1 MTSNLIVVLGP
12 TATGKT
18 RFAAHLAHTLGGE
31 VISADSRQVYRRMDL
46 GTGKDYGD
54 YVVEGHRVSTHL
66 LDICDP
72 GEHYDVYR
80 FQMDFYAAFEEIR
93 QRERTPILCGG
104 TGMYIEAV
112 TKAYRLPAVP
122 LNEAIREALKDKSSE
137 ELQAILAGYGA
148 LHNSSDT
155 QSRGRALRAIEIAD
169 YGRSHP
175 LEAESPPDIRPVFLG
190 LELDPVLCRERIR
203 IRLSQRLDEGL
214 VDEVNRLLE
223 GGLSPK
229 DVSYYGLEY
238 KFVTRHLTGEVD
250 YQTMVRTLFVAI
262 CQFAKR
268 QRTWFRKME
277 RNGAEIHWLDARM
290 NEDEKV
296 KRAMSALET

>member
-54 YVVEGHRVSTHL
+54 YLVEGHRVTAHL

-80 FQMDFYAAFEEIR
+80 FQKDFYAAFEAIR
-93 QRERTPILCGG
+93 QHERTPILCGG

-137 ELQAILAGYGA
+137 ELQAILAGYGV

-175 LEAESPPDIRPVFLG
+175 LEANTPPDIRPVFLG
-190 LELDPVLCRERIR
+190 LELDPALCRERIR
-203 IRLSQRLDEGL
+203 IRLSQRLDAGL
-214 VDEVNRLLE
+214 VDEVNGLLE

-238 KFVTRHLTGEVD
+238 KFITRHLTGEVD

-262 CQFAKR
+262 CQFSKR

-277 RNGAEIHWLDARM
+277 RNGAEIHWIDARL
-290 NEDEKV
+290 DEVKKV
-296 KRAMSALET
+296 KQALSVLQA

>member
-18 RFAAHLAHTLGGE
+18 RFAAHLAHALRGD

-54 YVVEGHRVSTHL
+54 YLVEGHRVTAHL

-72 GEHYDVYR
+72 GERYDVYR
-80 FQMDFYAAFEEIR
+80 FQKDFYAAFEEIR
-93 QRERTPILCGG
+93 QHERTPILCGG

-112 TKAYRLPAVP
+112 TKAYRLPPVP
-122 LNEAIREALKDKSSE
+122 VNEALRETLKDKSSE
-137 ELQAILAGYGA
+137 ELQDILAGYGA
-148 LHNSSDT
+148 LHNRSDT
-155 QSRGRALRAIEIAD
+155 QSRARAVRAIEIAD

-175 LEAESPPDIRPVFLG
+175 LEADTPPDIRPFFLG
-190 LELDPVLCRERIR
+190 LELDPTLGRESIQT
-203 IRLSQRLDEGL
+203 RLSQRLDAGL
-214 VDEVNRLLE
+214 VDEVKGLLE
-223 GGLSPK
+223 GGLSQE
-229 DVSYYGLEY
+229 DLSYYGLEY
-238 KFVTRHLTGEVD
+238 QFVTRHLTGEID

-262 CQFAKR
+262 SQFAKR

-277 RNGAEIHWLDARM
+277 RNGVEIHWIDARM
-290 NEDEKV
+290 DEGQKLEL
-296 KRAMSALET
+296 AMSLLET